1 MTEKVLKDK
10 KDQQT
15 MQQQQKQEPVEN
27 PSEVASRWVALA
39 NQQKKETLER
49 ENKERDAK
57 LALFRKL
64 LEESDDDDG

>member
-1 MTEKVLKDK
+1 
-10 KDQQT
+10 

-64 LEESDDDDG
+64 LEESDDDDDG